1 MIKHTKL
8 SKELSIEDNLFM
20 HNNVLYE
27 RMYNHKCE
35 ETGEELKYR
44 FFIGQDNYDYTNKL
58 EHNLT
63 VSDREMSILHRALK
77 VYHLDLLDNDLMN
90 DLDYEQE
97 LLTITKKIKNAYEN
111 N

>member
-44 FFIGQDNYDYTNKL
+44 FFTENDYDYTNVL

-63 VSDREMSILHRALK
+63 INDREMSILHRALK
-77 VYHLDLLDNDLMN
+77 VYHIDLLDNDLIN
-90 DLDYEQE
+90 DFPHSIHLNLNLND
-97 LLTITKKIKNAYEN
+97 
-111 N
+111 

>member
-8 SKELSIEDNLFM
+8 SKEIAIEDNLFM

-27 RMYNHKCE
+27 RMYNHKCYA
-35 ETGEELKYR
+35 TGEDLKYR

-63 VSDREMSILHRALK
+63 ISDREMSILHRAIK
-77 VYHLDLLDNDLMN
+77 VYHIDLIEN
-90 DLDYEQE
+90 DLDR
-97 LLTITKKIKNAYEN
+97 LLDYPEALESITTKIKNAYAN

>member
-8 SKELSIEDNLFM
+8 SKEIAIEDNLFM

-44 FFIGQDNYDYTNKL
+44 FFTENDYDYTNVL

-63 VSDREMSILHRALK
+63 INDREMSILHRALK
-77 VYHLDLLDNDLMN
+77 VYHIDLLDNDLIN
-90 DLDYEQE
+90 DLDYEEE
-97 LLTITKKIKNAYEN
+97 LLTITKKIKDAYEN